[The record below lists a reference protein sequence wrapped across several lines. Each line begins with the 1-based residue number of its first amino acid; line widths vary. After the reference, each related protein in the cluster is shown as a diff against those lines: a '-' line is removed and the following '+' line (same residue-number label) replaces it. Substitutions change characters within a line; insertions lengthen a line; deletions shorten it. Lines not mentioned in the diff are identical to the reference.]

1 MGCENRSN
9 ISYYSTFTRPEDAN
23 AFWRNCIW
31 GRVRARVPAWPPLTP
46 TPTLTLSAGK
56 AHTRFPGNDGVWELL
71 GWNRNR
77 PGERLVSVVCFVN
90 QTSESRLGL
99 GMRKAGLWE

>member
-1 MGCENRSN
+1 MPSGETASGGGLEPA
-9 ISYYSTFTRPEDAN
+9 FLPGRPS
-23 AFWRNCIW
+23 
-31 GRVRARVPAWPPLTP
+31 PPP
-46 TPTLTLSAGK
+46 PPLTLSAGK